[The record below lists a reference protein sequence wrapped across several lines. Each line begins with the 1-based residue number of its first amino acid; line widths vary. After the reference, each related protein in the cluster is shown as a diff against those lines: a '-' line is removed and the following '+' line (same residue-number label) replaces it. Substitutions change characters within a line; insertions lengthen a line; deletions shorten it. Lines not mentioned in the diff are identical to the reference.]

1 MKKTLVL
8 ILLAVLICTLVAGC
22 GDASSATTSSETA
35 FAETDQQAP
44 SLVPIY
50 ANQIKEGTYAITVS
64 SSSSMFRIVDAQ
76 LTVKSGNMSAVLTLS
91 GVGYEKLYMG
101 TGEEALADTNDKCI
115 YYVENAEGKYTYEVP
130 VEALDKE
137 VDCAAWSIR
146 KQKWY
151 DRVLVFESSSI
162 PKDALVTGETSA
174 GQPSEEQP
182 ADGQY
187 TIAVTLT
194 GGSGRATVDSPTQ
207 LMIEN
212 GAMTAVIRWS
222 SPHYDFMLIDG
233 TYYYPTNTEGNS
245 TFEIPVSGLDE
256 DIAISAE
263 TTAMSEPHV
272 IDYTLRF
279 DSSTLTAVN

>member
-22 GDASSATTSSETA
+22 GNASSATTSSETA
-35 FAETDQQAP
+35 SAETDQQAT

-101 TGEEALADTNDKCI
+101 TGEEALADTDDKCI

-174 GQPSEEQP
+174 EQPSEEQP

-212 GAMTAVIRWS
+212 GAVTAVIRWS